1 MPTSKSDDE
10 GRGVLFSTVKGRKG
24 LSPAGGE
31 FGYARQNRCP
41 AKRGTT
47 RMGWLG
53 RTPVRAPGPGQ
64 WGGATTTTQYHDR
77 ASFGPSDSEV
87 CQGRGS
93 LFFGQHKLNK

>member
-24 LSPAGGE
+24 LSPAGGD

-53 RTPVRAPGPGQ
+53 RTPVRAPGPPRGEAQ
-64 WGGATTTTQYHDR
+64 PLPRSIMIPLLLIPLRFVR
-77 ASFGPSDSEV
+77 AGDLY
-87 CQGRGS
+87 S
-93 LFFGQHKLNK
+93 LANTSLEQAQ

>member
-24 LSPAGGE
+24 LSPAGGD
-31 FGYARQNRCP
+31 FGYARRNRYP

-53 RTPVRAPGPGQ
+53 RTPVRAPGPAGG
-64 WGGATTTTQYHDR
+64 GGATTTTQYHDH
-77 ASFGPSDSEV
+77 ASFDPSEV